1 MIGGRGCRY
10 ASDGSFSS
18 FEGQH
23 LIMEIVES
31 AVPDAYVITPAQHR
45 DDRGLFMELYRF
57 DRLEEV
63 LGHAFDLRQANC
75 SVSSRGVLR
84 GIHAAAVPPSQAKYV
99 TCVEGAV
106 IDVIV
111 DIRVGS
117 PTFGT
122 WDAVRLDD
130 EARRAVYIAEGLGH
144 AFMSL
149 SDGATV
155 TYLCSEV
162 YSPSREF
169 GLYPLDPELAI
180 NWPTEITPLLST
192 KDESAPTLSAAAAD
206 GLLPSYAS
214 CQAYYAA
221 LRSASK
227 A

>member
-1 MIGGRGCRY
+1 
-10 ASDGSFSS
+10 
-18 FEGQH
+18 
-23 LIMEIVES
+23 MEIVES
-31 AVPDAYVITPAQHR
+31 AVPDAYVITPDVHR
-45 DDRGLFMELYRF
+45 DDRGLFMEWYRF

-63 LGHAFDLRQANC
+63 LGHSLSLRQANC
-75 SVSSRGVLR
+75 SVSGRGVLR

-99 TCVEGAV
+99 TCVQGAV
-106 IDVIV
+106 LDVIV

-117 PTFGT
+117 RTFGT

-130 EARRAVYIAEGLGH
+130 VDRRAVYLAEGLGH

-149 SDGATV
+149 SAGATV

-169 GLYPLDPELAI
+169 GLYPLDNELAI
-180 NWPTEITPLLST
+180 DWPAQITPLLSK
-192 KDESAPTLSAAAAD
+192 KDESAPTLSDAAAD
-206 GLLPSYAS
+206 GLLPSYED